1 MDRIHYQEM
10 EENLAKLAEEGALK
24 DKKIYLFGHCN
35 ATEQLADL
43 LFQRGYAVS
52 AILDNNRAKH
62 GRAYGGIRIIPPRD
76 ILKEQEES
84 IVCIAARAYAAM
96 ADQLKRIGYQGCTR
110 KVADYNSFADY
121 SLAEDTRDRMNL
133 RVRRGMERLQ
143 HLHRKYPDRL
153 LILCPFLAL
162 GDIYLMMSYLPFYLE
177 QRQTECAL
185 CVTGSSCADVV
196 RMFGP
201 YPVELLSQKQV
212 DETIQAALY
221 MRDMWTFIPHQDR
234 PYTINL
240 HQALYVKKIPLK
252 QIYCSG
258 IFGLPKDTKA
268 VQPQYLKD
276 YPGLEQ
282 IPAGKAVVLSPYAK
296 SVTALP
302 DAVWEQIIRDYTSKG
317 YRCYTN
323 VTGDE
328 TALEGTEAISPSVL
342 EIRSVVERAGIFIGI
357 RNGLCDVLELAEAEK
372 TVLYPDYNYCDTNWK
387 AIDIYPM
394 EGWKHIVVKEGFTWN
409 RR

>member
-1 MDRIHYQEM
+1 MDRLHYQEM
-10 EENLAKLAEEGALK
+10 EENLAKLIEEGALK

-35 ATEQLADL
+35 ATEELADL
-43 LFQRGYAVS
+43 LLEKGYAVS
-52 AILDNNRAKH
+52 AILDNNRAKQ
-62 GRAYGGIRIIPPRD
+62 GSVYGGIRMIPPRD
-76 ILKEQEES
+76 ILKEQQES

-96 ADQLKRIGYQGCTR
+96 ADQLKQIGYQGCTR
-110 KVADYNSFADY
+110 KVVDYNSFADY
-121 SLAEDTRDRMNL
+121 SLTEDTRDRMSL
-133 RVRRGMERLQ
+133 RVRRGMERLR
-143 HLHRKYPDRL
+143 HLHETYPDRL

-162 GDIYLMMSYLPFYLE
+162 GDIYLMMSYLPVYLE
-177 QRQTECAL
+177 RKQTECAL

-196 RMFGP
+196 RMFGA
-201 YPVELLSQKQV
+201 YPVELLTQKQV

-221 MRDMWTFIPHQDR
+221 MRDMQTFIPHQDR
-234 PYTINL
+234 PYAINL

-268 VQPQYLKD
+268 VQPRYLKD

-282 IPAGKAVVLSPYAK
+282 IPAGKAVILSPYAK

-302 DAVWEQIIRDYTSKG
+302 AAVWEQIIRDYTTKG
-317 YRCYTN
+317 YHCYTN
-323 VTGDE
+323 ITGDE
-328 TALEGTEAISPSVL
+328 MALEGTEAISPSVL
-342 EIRSVVERAGIFIGI
+342 EIRSVVERAGTFIGI

>member
-1 MDRIHYQEM
+1 MDQLHYQEM
-10 EENLAKLAEEGALK
+10 QENLAGLIEEGVLQH
-24 DKKIYLFGHCN
+24 KKIYLFGHCN
-35 ATEQLADL
+35 ATEELADL
-43 LFQRGYAVS
+43 LLRKGYAVS

-62 GRAYGGIRIIPPRD
+62 GREYRGIRMIPPQK
-76 ILKEQEES
+76 ILKEQEDS

-96 ADQLKRIGYQGCTR
+96 ADQLRRIGYTGCIR
-110 KVADYNSFADY
+110 KIVDYNSFADY
-121 SLAEDTRDRMNL
+121 SLAEDTRGRMGL
-133 RVRRGMERLQ
+133 RVKRGMACLRK
-143 HLHRKYPDRL
+143 LHDKYPGRL
-153 LILCPFLAL
+153 VILCPFLAL

-177 QRQTECAL
+177 RKNTGCVL
-185 CVTGSSCADVV
+185 CVASSSCADVV

-201 YPVELLSQKQV
+201 YPIERLSQKQV

-221 MRDMWTFIPHQDR
+221 VRDTQTFIPHQDR

-252 QIYCSG
+252 LIYCSG

-268 VQPQYLKD
+268 RQPEYFKD

-282 IPAGKAVVLSPYAK
+282 IPARKAVILSPYAK

-302 DAVWEQIIRDYTSKG
+302 DHVWKQIIRDYTAKG

-323 VTGDE
+323 IVGE
-328 TALEGTEAISPSVL
+328 ENALEGTEAISPTIL
-342 EIRSVVERAGIFIGI
+342 EIRSVVERAGTFIGI
-357 RNGLCDVLELAEAEK
+357 RNGLCDVLEWAEAEK
-372 TVLYPDYNYCDTNWK
+372 IVLYPDYNYCDTNWK

-394 EGWKHIVVKEGFTWN
+394 EGWKNIVVKEGFEWN
-409 RR
+409 RS